1 MVEQQKIDIA
11 EEESTTTTSSSSSTA
26 TTAEAATTKATTTT
40 ASQKTITFSKVLVAI
55 DGSDASM
62 DAADYAI
69 FISKEYNAELLYAL
83 HVIHPADVDLSFG
96 QIKEEL
102 PPSSY
107 YVVSNTNNNKEEAQ
121 KYLDKVKLMANEKN
135 VQIKT
140 EVIASPNVAGGIV
153 DYAEDKDVKWI
164 VVGTRGKSGF
174 KKVLLGS
181 VAGDVVTYAHCPVL
195 VVK

>member
-1 MVEQQKIDIA
+1 MVEQQKIDIS
-11 EEESTTTTSSSSSTA
+11 EESTTTTTSATT
-26 TTAEAATTKATTTT
+26 TTAEAATTKATAI
-40 ASQKTITFSKVLVAI
+40 ASQKTITFSKMLVAI

-96 QIKEEL
+96 QIKEI

-107 YVVSNTNNNKEEAQ
+107 HVVANTNNNNNEAQ
-121 KYLDKVKLMANEKN
+121 KYLHKVKLMANEKN

-140 EVIASPNVAGGIV
+140 EVIASTNVAGGIV
-153 DYAEDKDVKWI
+153 DYAEDKDVDLI

-174 KKVLLGS
+174 KKVLLGG
-181 VAGDVVTYAHCPVL
+181 VAGNVVTYAHCPVL

>member
-1 MVEQQKIDIA
+1 LVEQQKIDIA
-11 EEESTTTTSSSSSTA
+11 EEESTTTSSLT
-26 TTAEAATTKATTTT
+26 TTAEAATKSSTI
-40 ASQKTITFSKVLVAI
+40 ASQKIIITFSKMLVAI

-69 FISKEYNAELLYAL
+69 FLSKQYNAELLYVL
-83 HVIHPADVDLSFG
+83 HVIHPAELDLSFG

-107 YVVSNTNNNKEEAQ
+107 YVVANTNNNKEEAQ
-121 KYLDKVKLMANEKN
+121 KYLYKVKLIANEKN

-140 EVIASPNVAGGIV
+140 EIIASPNVAGGIV
-153 DYAEDKDVKWI
+153 DYAEDKDVNLI

>member
-1 MVEQQKIDIA
+1 MIEQQKIDIA
-11 EEESTTTTSSSSSTA
+11 EESTTTSSSSSTA
-26 TTAEAATTKATTTT
+26 TTTEAATTKATTIP
-40 ASQKTITFSKVLVAI
+40 SQKIMTFSKMLVAI
-55 DGSDASM
+55 DGSDASSK
-62 DAADYAI
+62 AADYAI
-69 FISKEYNAELLYAL
+69 FLSKQYNAELLYAL

-96 QIKEEL
+96 QIKEEI

-107 YVVSNTNNNKEEAQ
+107 HVVANTNNNNKEEAQ

-140 EVIASPNVAGGIV
+140 EIIASINVAGGIV
-153 DYAEDKDVKWI
+153 DYAEDKDVSLI

>member
-1 MVEQQKIDIA
+1 LVEQQKIDIV
-11 EEESTTTTSSSSSTA
+11 EESTTTSSSSS
-26 TTAEAATTKATTTT
+26 TAEAATTKATTTT
-40 ASQKTITFSKVLVAI
+40 TNQKIITFSKMLVAI

-69 FISKEYNAELLYAL
+69 FLSKEHNAELLYAL

-96 QIKEEL
+96 QIKEI

-107 YVVSNTNNNKEEAQ
+107 HVVANTNNNNNEAQ

-140 EVIASPNVAGGIV
+140 EIIASPNVAGGIV
-153 DYAEDKDVKWI
+153 DYAEDKDVNLI

-181 VAGDVVTYAHCPVL
+181 VAGNVVTYAHCPVL

>member
-1 MVEQQKIDIA
+1 MVEQQKIDIV
-11 EEESTTTTSSSSSTA
+11 EESTTTSSSSS
-26 TTAEAATTKATTTT
+26 TAEAATTKATTTT
-40 ASQKTITFSKVLVAI
+40 TNQKIITFSKMLVAI

-69 FISKEYNAELLYAL
+69 FLSKEHNAELLYAL

-96 QIKEEL
+96 QIKEI

-107 YVVSNTNNNKEEAQ
+107 HVVANTNNNNNEAQ

-140 EVIASPNVAGGIV
+140 EIIASPNVAGGIV
-153 DYAEDKDVKWI
+153 DYAEDKDVNLI

-181 VAGDVVTYAHCPVL
+181 VAGNVVTYAHCPVL

>member
-1 MVEQQKIDIA
+1 LNELKLVEQQKIDIA
-11 EEESTTTTSSSSSTA
+11 EESSTTTTA
-26 TTAEAATTKATTTT
+26 TAATTKTTT
-40 ASQKTITFSKVLVAI
+40 ASQKIITFSKMLVAI

-62 DAADYAI
+62 DAADHAI
-69 FISKEYNAELLYAL
+69 FISKEYNTELLYAL
-83 HVIHPADVDLSFG
+83 HVIHPADIDLSFG
-96 QIKEEL
+96 QIKEEI

-107 YVVSNTNNNKEEAQ
+107 YVVANINNNNYKEAQ
-121 KYLDKVKLMANEKN
+121 KYLDKVKLKANEQN
-135 VQIKT
+135 IQIKT
-140 EVIASPNVAGGIV
+140 EVIASINVAGGIV
-153 DYAEDKDVKWI
+153 DYSEDKDVNLI

>member
-1 MVEQQKIDIA
+1 M
-11 EEESTTTTSSSSSTA
+11 
-26 TTAEAATTKATTTT
+26 
-40 ASQKTITFSKVLVAI
+40 LVAI
-55 DGSDASM
+55 DGSDASSK
-62 DAADYAI
+62 AADYAI
-69 FISKEYNAELLYAL
+69 FLSKEYNAELLYAL

-96 QIKEEL
+96 QIKEEI

-107 YVVSNTNNNKEEAQ
+107 YVVANTNNNKEEAQ

-140 EVIASPNVAGGIV
+140 EVIASTNIAGGIV
-153 DYAEDKDVKWI
+153 DYAEDKDVNLI

-181 VAGDVVTYAHCPVL
+181 VAGNVVTYAHCPVL